1 MSLYVATDTGLS
13 LALTPDSDDWGQ
25 QLSYSEMIGDT
36 FPLRPVSWSE
46 KEQIFYAADYGIDG
60 RIKGWEPLSDERNAN
75 RSDNQGYYC
84 ISTFYAKTDQ
94 NVAVSLTPAVEIA
107 EGINGAGTYLIGT
120 PLWDSSE
127 IRHNNA
133 GQGAEN
139 AVRIGI
145 KVTRLADDIS
155 LTENVEFYI
164 YEPNCDTHADGSNGY
179 VNTPSLDGTDTL
191 IPEERIIKQT
201 ASYWQEAE
209 PVQRDVQIHTFG
221 EFVGSTE
228 LFKLKK
234 NEMVQI
240 QLYIWLEG
248 QDVDCSNKIKEA
260 KIMANIQF
268 KADVEG
274 QSGLVPIE

>member
-25 QLSYSEMIGDT
+25 QLSYSDMIGDT

-94 NVAVSLTPAVEIA
+94 NVTVSLTPAVEIA

-145 KVTRLADDIS
+145 KVTRLDDDNS

-201 ASYWQEAE
+201 ASYWQETD
-209 PVQRDVQIHTFG
+209 PIQRDVWIHTFG

-260 KIMANIQF
+260 MIMANIQF
-268 KADVEG
+268 KAVVEG